1 MSTEDEI
8 RKVKYKLSKLE
19 DEDVQRRLA
28 LQKVDPDSI
37 RAADWVKR
45 NQHKMKRKV
54 WGPVVLEMQVNEALH
69 AKYLEDTL
77 PKWLMAALVT
87 ECYEDYNTIIRE
99 LNSEGSGQ
107 RMKASV
113 LIVQDGKCNPVNRP
127 FTQDQLDTYRRE
139 YGISGFLDEVRK
151 RHAALFCTL
160 GIAECCSCHD
170 YASFFL
176 VFQLVNAPDV
186 IHEVL
191 RAHGGIHTV
200 LVGTKQTEDII
211 NRGGNIFSAIA
222 SPDRKAAFVTPYK
235 KYVTSG
241 TLHRPAHVVVLFVHS
256 AL

>member
-1 MSTEDEI
+1 M
-8 RKVKYKLSKLE
+8 
-19 DEDVQRRLA
+19 QRRLA

-45 NQHKMKRKV
+45 NQDKLQRKV

-99 LNSEGSGQ
+99 LNSESSSQ
-107 RMKASV
+107 RIKASI
-113 LIVQDGKCNPVNRP
+113 LIVQDGHCNPVQRT
-127 FTQDQLDTYRRE
+127 FTRDQIDYYHRE
-139 YGISGFLDEVRK
+139 FGISGFLDEVSER
-151 RHAALFCTL
+151 CTL
-160 GIAECCSCHD
+160 IDSHAEHFSRSLTQVLHC
-170 YASFFL
+170 
-176 VFQLVNAPDV
+176 VQLVNAPDV

-200 LVGTKQTEDII
+200 LVGTRQTEDII
-211 NRGGNIFSAIA
+211 NRGGNIFSEIA
-222 SPDRKAAFVTPYK
+222 SPDRKAAFVTPFK

-241 TLHRPAHVVVLFVHS
+241 ASRRRVLATERERERVLIASRCVWWGSVEVRRPERHDS
-256 AL
+256 DE